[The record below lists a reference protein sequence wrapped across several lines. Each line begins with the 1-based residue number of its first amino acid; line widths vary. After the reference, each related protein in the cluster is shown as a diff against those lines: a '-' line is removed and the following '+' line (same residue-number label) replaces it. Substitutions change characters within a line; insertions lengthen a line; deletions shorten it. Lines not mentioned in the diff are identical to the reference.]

1 MEELLHYFPLVLYVL
16 AAILLIVLIIL
27 GIKLINT
34 INKTNIILEDAYN
47 KTKSLNGLFNI
58 IDSVTDTLS
67 TVSDTLV
74 ASITNIV
81 GKVFRRGK
89 KKEKEIDENE

>member
-89 KKEKEIDENE
+89 KKKKEIDENE